1 VTERITTGVPGFD
14 ELVEGGLPKGS
25 VILLSGSPGTGKTI
39 FCLETLYRGCELGE
53 YGIFLSFE
61 QSDQDILSQVDG
73 FSWDLKKHLKSGKLI
88 VKHVD
93 ILAEQNIFDLIKEIV
108 PKNANSVRLVIDS
121 LTALQNYPAMLR
133 NADRLVGLIT
143 QKQPTTS
150 ISEDSIRRMLIHYF
164 ISALKNLN
172 NTTSLLITD
181 VPDESNLLSS
191 DGISEF
197 MCDGII
203 SMYFLGLG
211 GENSRNL
218 QVRKMRW
225 TNQKKGFFPFAI
237 SKDGVSINADGSSVL
252 MK

>member
-1 VTERITTGVPGFD
+1 MIERIPTGVPGFD
-14 ELVEGGLPKGS
+14 ELIEGGLPKGS
-25 VILLSGSPGTGKTI
+25 VILISGSPGTGKTI
-39 FCLETLYRGCELGE
+39 FCLETLFRGCEAGE
-53 YGIFLSFE
+53 HGVFLSFE

-88 VKHVD
+88 VRHVD
-93 ILAEQNIFDLIKEIV
+93 ILAEQNIFDLIKDAI
-108 PKNANSVRLVIDS
+108 PKDAKSVRLVIDS

-150 ISEDSIRRMLIHYF
+150 ISEESIRRMLIHYF

-203 SMYFLGLG
+203 SMYYLGLG
-211 GENSRNL
+211 GDNARNL
-218 QVRKMRW
+218 QIRKMRW
-225 TNQKKGFFPFAI
+225 TSQKKGFFQFGI
-237 SKDGVSINADGSSVL
+237 SKDGVSISAEGTAVL